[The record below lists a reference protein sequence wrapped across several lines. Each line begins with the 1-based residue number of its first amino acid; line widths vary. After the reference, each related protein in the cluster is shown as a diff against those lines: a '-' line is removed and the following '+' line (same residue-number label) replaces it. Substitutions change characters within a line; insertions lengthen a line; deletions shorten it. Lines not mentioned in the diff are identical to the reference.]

1 MRMEMIKEI
10 RDNVG
15 LIHSRAYNVYELI
28 EHGLLVTD
36 TERRYTHITE
46 QLISLDND
54 YKGHI
59 EEFKEYAYYIEY
71 ISKDKKILTNVF
83 KVRNLKAL
91 NWLDEFVHKNCRTDK
106 KERRKRKWKDLNQ
119 TVKK

>member
-1 MRMEMIKEI
+1 MKMKMIKEI

-28 EHGLLVTD
+28 KHNVLVID
-36 TERRYTHITE
+36 TERRYTHTTE

-59 EEFKEYAYYIEY
+59 EEFKEYAFYIEY
-71 ISKDKKILTNVF
+71 ITKK
-83 KVRNLKAL
+83 
-91 NWLDEFVHKNCRTDK
+91 
-106 KERRKRKWKDLNQ
+106 
-119 TVKK
+119 